1 MGMARS
7 ALAVRRVR
15 RIDLSI
21 VVLAI
26 VIAFLTIG
34 MVQAMRQWDDAQRGL
49 LIYEQ
54 ARKDAYIDA
63 GLIQRSARVH
73 VRPSL
78 VAMLRAQTVM
88 VATRVASHAFVGAG
102 VIVGERNGRLEIV
115 TARHVIDHP
124 GDRIVYFTPHL
135 GVKVTQIV
143 RSKRDDLALL
153 YAQEIPGI
161 TYAVGKL
168 ATSELQT
175 GTPFVVMGHP
185 GLHAWLAS
193 TGLAE
198 KHARQTLLFCPTC
211 DRGDSGAGVFDR
223 NGALRGIVVLK
234 VRVNA
239 PSKRTGRYFTFVA
252 FEAETLAQVRDFVK
266 KARRA

>member
-1 MGMARS
+1 MARS
-7 ALAVRRVR
+7 IAAVPRIR

-26 VIAFLTIG
+26 VIAFLAIG
-34 MVQAMRQWDDAQRGL
+34 MVQATRQWDDAQRGL
-49 LIYEQ
+49 ILYEQ

-63 GLIQRSARVH
+63 GLIQRSAHVRVH
-73 VRPSL
+73 RSL
-78 VAMLRAQTVM
+78 VATLRLQTVM
-88 VATRVASHAFVGAG
+88 VATRVGGHAFVGAG
-102 VIVGERNGRLEIV
+102 VIVGERNGKLQIV
-115 TARHVIDHP
+115 TARHVVDHD
-124 GDRIVYFTPHL
+124 GTHVVYFTPHL
-135 GVKVTQIV
+135 CARVTRVV
-143 RSKRDDLALL
+143 RSRHDDLALL
-153 YAQEIPGI
+153 YVAPLPGVS
-161 TYAVGKL
+161 YSVGRF
-168 ATSELQT
+168 ANGELQT

-198 KHARQTLLFCPTC
+198 KHRRQTLLFCPTC

-223 NGALRGIVVLK
+223 SGELLGIVVLK

-239 PSKRTGRYFTFVA
+239 PSKRTGRYFTFTA

-266 KARRA
+266 KAKRA

>member
-1 MGMARS
+1 MARS
-7 ALAVRRVR
+7 ALAVRHVR
-15 RIDLSI
+15 RIDVSI
-21 VVLAI
+21 VVMAL
-26 VIAFLTIG
+26 VIAFLAIG

-63 GLIQRSARVH
+63 GLIQRSSRVRVH
-73 VRPSL
+73 PSL
-78 VAMLRAQTVM
+78 VTTLREQTVM
-88 VATRVASHAFVGAG
+88 VATRVGGHAFVGAG
-102 VIVGERNGRLEIV
+102 VIIAAHNGRLEIV
-115 TARHVIDHP
+115 TARHVVDHA
-124 GDRIVYFTPHL
+124 GDHVVFFTPHL
-135 GVKVTQIV
+135 GVRATKVV
-143 RSKRDDLALL
+143 RARNDDLALL
-153 YAQEIPGI
+153 YVNAIPGVP
-161 TYAVGKL
+161 YSVGRL
-168 ATSELQT
+168 AETELQT

-239 PSKRTGRYFTFVA
+239 PSKRTGRYFTFTA
-252 FEAETLAQVRDFVK
+252 FEAETLAQVRGFMK
-266 KARRA
+266 KARHA